1 MTTRARLRYFDDT
14 GTERIIGQ
22 INQTGGGA
30 INEFTLRNSG
40 TQFTNV
46 TIRGGSEL
54 FNSFPTSE
62 DQVTTQNDAAGPEI
76 FVDVYDTQNNEWDLR
91 DRVYAESQGVVSNDG
106 DFKHKRLYG
115 FEKYTGVEKVNVSD
129 EQDADAS
136 PVTTNIVD
144 ALQAVLPSGYV
155 VESPNDV
162 TVPTVEKYTFI
173 GDRQKAYKELRE
185 NYEWLIWFTSET
197 DGSGNYKVYF
207 QPQGYGGQVDTF
219 EKGVD
224 PVYFDK
230 WTKGDD
236 LTKITEAEVFGT
248 DSDGNRYS
256 ATASTNPNDGR
267 FVRSNVGY
275 LQSDSEA
282 LNIAENLIAAE
293 NDGDAPETTEHGK
306 ITVPIDQPPANN
318 LNASVQVINESFEI
332 DDLFT
337 VVEQTD
343 FFHESKTSYSF
354 EFEKELI
361 NRDQKDKKD
370 LNERNSELISS
381 TQEDVGNQNV
391 DADTEDVIDSYDSH
405 NSQDHPHDVG
415 GKQTTGSG
423 GAASDFSDD
432 LVDGSFSVAS
442 NTTVS
447 IASANIS
454 SFADQQFAL
463 WYISF
468 RVQPDRTA
476 NTSAELQAIAPK
488 IRVRQDR
495 TSGSTFKYPS
505 DNGLI
510 LYGTALSPD
519 GSTNWQDVNYQ
530 LVIKVPNVDNGSDE
544 VLEFET
550 GGTALTGV
558 RNIQRVGEGEHDHSV
573 DFETDRAI
581 DNNDGSNNNTNAS
594 DGSAGDTT
602 SLNATGSTDA
612 QNINVG
618 SEDNISRG

>member
-62 DQVTTQNDAAGPEI
+62 DQITTQNNAAGPEI

-144 ALQAVLPSGYV
+144 ALQAVLRLGYV
-155 VESPNDV
+155 VESPGDV

-185 NYEWLIWFTSET
+185 NYGWLIWFTSET

-381 TQEDVGNQNV
+381 TQENVGNQNV
-391 DADTEDVIDSYDSH
+391 DADTEDVTDSYDSH

-415 GKQTTGSG
+415 GKQT
-423 GAASDFSDD
+423 
-432 LVDGSFSVAS
+432 
-442 NTTVS
+442 
-447 IASANIS
+447 
-454 SFADQQFAL
+454 
-463 WYISF
+463 
-468 RVQPDRTA
+468 
-476 NTSAELQAIAPK
+476 
-488 IRVRQDR
+488 
-495 TSGSTFKYPS
+495 
-505 DNGLI
+505 
-510 LYGTALSPD
+510 
-519 GSTNWQDVNYQ
+519 
-530 LVIKVPNVDNGSDE
+530 
-544 VLEFET
+544 
-550 GGTALTGV
+550 
-558 RNIQRVGEGEHDHSV
+558 
-573 DFETDRAI
+573 
-581 DNNDGSNNNTNAS
+581 
-594 DGSAGDTT
+594 
-602 SLNATGSTDA
+602 
-612 QNINVG
+612 
-618 SEDNISRG
+618 